1 MGEVRTGRVIAHF
14 GKNWAVE
21 EETGQIFLC
30 NALRRLDQPCVGD
43 WVRWEQTDAR
53 HGRIVEILPRKTLLV
68 RPARGGKLRPTAAN
82 IDQVFIVIAPQPLYD
97 LLLVDQYLVVCEN
110 RGITPI
116 ILFNKIDLTD
126 DRKSLEKELKSYL
139 ELYPFHY
146 LSAKTGE
153 GMEKLKSSMRCKTS
167 MLAGQSGVGKSSLL
181 HWLVPDKEIRVGELS
196 KGTHRGRHTTTTAML
211 FHLPEGG
218 DLIDTPGVAVFGLA
232 DIDEK
237 QLAHG
242 YKEFRPHIPHCRFN
256 DCRHVNDQGCA
267 VRKAVLQGKIDQGR
281 YRRYLKLREKLPKI
295 S

>member
-1 MGEVRTGRVIAHF
+1 MVEIHTARVIAHF
-14 GKNWAVE
+14 GKSWAVE
-21 EETGQIFLC
+21 EKTGRIFLC

-43 WVRWEQTDAR
+43 WVHWEQTDSE

-82 IDQVFIVIAPQPLYD
+82 VDQVFIVIAPQPQYD

-110 RGITPI
+110 HGIASI
-116 ILFNKIDLTD
+116 ILFNKIDLIG
-126 DRKSLEKELKSYL
+126 DRAVIEKALNPYL
-139 ELYPFHY
+139 ELYPFYY

-153 GMEKLKSSMRCKTS
+153 GMETLKSLMRGKTS

-181 HWLVPDKEIRVGELS
+181 HWLVPDKDIRVGELS
-196 KGTHRGRHTTTTAML
+196 QGNHRGRHTTTTAML

-218 DLIDTPGVAVFGLA
+218 DLIDTPGVAIFGLA
-232 DIDEK
+232 DIDERK
-237 QLAHG
+237 LAYG
-242 YKEFRPHIPHCRFN
+242 YKEFRSHIPHCRFN
-256 DCRHVNDQGCA
+256 DCHHVNDQGCA
-267 VRKAVLQGKIDQGR
+267 VRKAVQEGRINPGR

>member
-1 MGEVRTGRVIAHF
+1 MGKVHSGRVIAHF
-14 GKNWAVE
+14 GKSWAVE
-21 EETGQIFLC
+21 DETGRICLC
-30 NALRRLDQPCVGD
+30 HALRRLDQPCVGD
-43 WVRWEQTDAR
+43 RVHWEQTDGE
-53 HGRIVEILPRKTLLV
+53 HGRIVQILPRKTLLV

-82 IDQVFIVIAPQPLYD
+82 VEQVFIVIAPQPQYD

-110 RGITPI
+110 RGIASV
-116 ILFNKIDLTD
+116 ILFNKIDLID
-126 DRKSLEKELKSYL
+126 NRKVMEIELKPYL

-153 GMEKLKSSMRCKTS
+153 GMKTLKSLMRGKTS

-181 HWLVPDKEIRVGELS
+181 HWLVPDKDIRVGELS
-196 KGTHRGRHTTTTAML
+196 RGTQRGRHTTTTAML

-232 DIDEK
+232 DIDERR
-237 QLAHG
+237 LAWG
-242 YKEFRPHIPHCRFN
+242 YKEFRPHIPRCRFN

-267 VRKAVLQGKIDQGR
+267 VREAVQQGKIDKGR
-281 YRRYLKLREKLPKI
+281 YLRYLKLREKLPKI